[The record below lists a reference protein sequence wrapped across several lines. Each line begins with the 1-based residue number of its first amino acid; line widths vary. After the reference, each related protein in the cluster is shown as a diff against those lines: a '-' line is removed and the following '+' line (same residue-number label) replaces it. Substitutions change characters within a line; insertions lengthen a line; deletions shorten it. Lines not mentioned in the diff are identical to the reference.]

1 MDVLSSEFG
10 AILEAFWVTVK
21 LTFYAG
27 IGSLIV
33 GTLLTAMRV
42 SPVPVLRGFAS
53 VYVNTVRNIPLT
65 LVIFFMLF
73 GLGYN
78 LGLEYS
84 SADLNVNNFWH
95 AVVGFIAYT
104 SCFVS
109 EALRSG
115 INTVPVGQAEAARA
129 IGLTFTQNLRIV
141 VLPQAFRSVIA
152 PLGSVFIALT
162 KNTTIATTIGVAEP
176 ATKMKELIEVN
187 SDIVLLIFAIF
198 AAGFMFL
205 TLPMG
210 LFTSWLAKRMAV
222 AR

>member
-1 MDVLSSEFG
+1 
-10 AILEAFWVTVK
+10 
-21 LTFYAG
+21 
-27 IGSLIV
+27 
-33 GTLLTAMRV
+33 
-42 SPVPVLRGFAS
+42 
-53 VYVNTVRNIPLT
+53 
-65 LVIFFMLF
+65 
-73 GLGYN
+73 
-78 LGLEYS
+78 
-84 SADLNVNNFWH
+84 
-95 AVVGFIAYT
+95 
-104 SCFVS
+104 
-109 EALRSG
+109 
-115 INTVPVGQAEAARA
+115 
-129 IGLTFTQNLRIV
+129 

-187 SDIVLLIFAIF
+187 GDIVLLIFAIF